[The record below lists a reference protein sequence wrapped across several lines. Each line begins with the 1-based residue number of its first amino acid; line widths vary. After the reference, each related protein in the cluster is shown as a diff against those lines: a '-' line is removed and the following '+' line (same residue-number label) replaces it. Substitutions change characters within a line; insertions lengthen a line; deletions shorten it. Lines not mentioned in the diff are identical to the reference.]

1 MMKPIIL
8 YSKKFKLSFDEQDV
22 STIHLESFIEEV
34 SDKYAV
40 VDTNPI
46 VTYKEDFIIVTL
58 KVTEKGEQKKMG
70 FSF

>member
-1 MMKPIIL
+1 MKPIIL
-8 YSKKFKLSFDEQDV
+8 YSKKFKLSFDAQDV

-34 SDKYAV
+34 GNKYAV

-46 VTYKEDFIIVTL
+46 ITYKDDFIIVTL